1 MPQQYVVPQFIDV
14 EDKIIGPITVRQF
27 VLMIIGGLFLFLFYK
42 IFIIPVFIVC
52 AIFIIGF
59 VGLFG
64 FIKVNSHPFHV
75 FLVGMLQT
83 MKRPKKRI
91 WNKELTRLYA
101 VSKDKKKGKKEKM
114 QSAAPTVVRK
124 PVVGKSRLA
133 ELSLLADTGGR
144 YTTDLSGIM
153 KQPILESKKEKAIN
167 TKEQGNWVKNE

>member
-27 VLMIIGGLFLFLFYK
+27 VLMIVGGLFLFLFYK

-52 AIFIIGF
+52 AIFIIGI

-64 FIKVNSHPFHV
+64 FAKVNSHPFHV
-75 FLVGMLQT
+75 FLVGVLQT
-83 MKRPKKRI
+83 IKRPRRRI
-91 WNKELTRLYA
+91 WNKELTHLVA
-101 VSKDKKKGKKEKM
+101 VSKDKKERI

-144 YTTDLSGIM
+144 YTTDLSKIV
-153 KQPILESKKEKAIN
+153 KQSTINSEKKGNNKTEKKN
-167 TKEQGNWVKNE
+167 NWEV

>member
-27 VLMIIGGLFLFLFYK
+27 VLMIAGGLFLFLFYK

-52 AIFIIGF
+52 AIFIIGI

-64 FIKVNSHPFHV
+64 FAKVNSHPFHV
-75 FLVGMLQT
+75 FLVGVLQT
-83 MKRPKKRI
+83 LRRPKRRI
-91 WNKELTRLYA
+91 WNKELTHLVS
-101 VSKDKKKGKKEKM
+101 VSKDKKKDKKEKL

-133 ELSLLADTGGR
+133 ELSLLSETGGR
-144 YTTDLSGIM
+144 YTTDLSEIVQ
-153 KQPILESKKEKAIN
+153 QPTINSEKKGNNKTEKKN
-167 TKEQGNWVKNE
+167 NWEV

>member
-27 VLMIIGGLFLFLFYK
+27 VLMIVGGLFLFLFYK

-52 AIFIIGF
+52 AIFIIGI

-64 FIKVNSHPFHV
+64 FAKVNSHPFHV
-75 FLVGMLQT
+75 FLVGVLQT
-83 MKRPKKRI
+83 LRRPKRRI
-91 WNKELTRLYA
+91 WNKELTHLVS
-101 VSKDKKKGKKEKM
+101 VSKDKKKDKKEKL

-144 YTTDLSGIM
+144 YTTDLSKIVQ
-153 KQPILESKKEKAIN
+153 QPIIESKNRKDIN
-167 TKEQGNWVKNE
+167 TKEQGNWMKNE